1 MKLEISEKATHDFKR
16 LKKFISIK
24 NPDAANRMALKL
36 AKGIRALL
44 KYPEIGKQVEIATH
58 PEITRDL
65 YLLDYQVRYTYNDNT
80 LLVLRIWHQKE
91 DR

>member
-1 MKLEISEKATHDFKR
+1 MKLALSEIATHDFKR

-24 NPDAANRMALKL
+24 NPIAANRMAMKL
-36 AKGIRALL
+36 AKGIRGLL
-44 KYPEIGKQVEIATH
+44 EYPEIGKKVKIAVH

-65 YLLDYQVRYTYNDNT
+65 YILDYQIRYTYNDNT

-91 DR
+91 NR